1 MHSRVCHSNRMLW
14 ALLRQYTR
22 PYRRQLAVVATL
34 QLISTLASLY
44 LPTLNAR
51 IIDHGVAR
59 GDTAVIGRLGG
70 VMLGVS
76 ALQVLCAIG
85 AVYFGSRAGMGF
97 GRDLR
102 WAVFRRVLGW
112 TNTEAVR
119 FGAPTLMTRT
129 TNDVQQIQVLVQM
142 TCTMLITAPIMS
154 IGGIAMAVHQNAGLS
169 WLLLVSVPV
178 MAVCNYLIISRL
190 LPLFRRVQRLI
201 DNINRVLRE
210 QLTGIRVVRAFS
222 REDAERD
229 RFAEANEALTDTTMT
244 VGRWQAL
251 MLPATTLVVNLS
263 SVAVIWFGG
272 IRIDHGQMQVGSLI
286 AFLSYFMQILMAV
299 LMVTIVLVI
308 LPRASVCAERITDV
322 LSTEPSIV
330 SPASPAVP
338 VRRGEIEVTAATF
351 GYPGADSPVLHGVS
365 LTARPGTVTAVVGST
380 GSGKSTLMALL
391 SRLYDVTSGSVL
403 VDGIDVRDYDPE
415 QLWSMIG
422 VVPQRG
428 HMFSGTVADNLRFG
442 KADASDDEMWAA
454 LGVASADFVAD
465 HPEGLAMPVA
475 QGGMNFSGGQRQR
488 LAIARAAIRQP
499 SVYLFDDAF
508 SALDVHTDARVRA
521 ALSEVAADATVVIV
535 AQRLSTVATADQI
548 VVLDN
553 GQVVGV
559 GTHGELLESCPVYRE
574 FADSQAVVA
583 RGLA

>member
-1 MHSRVCHSNRMLW
+1 MLW

-22 PYRRQLAVVATL
+22 PYRRQLTVVAAL

-59 GDTAVIGRLGG
+59 GDTAVIGRLGAA
-70 VMLGVS
+70 MLGVS

-102 WAVFRRVLGW
+102 WAVFRQVLGW
-112 TNTEAVR
+112 SNAEAVR

-142 TCTMLITAPIMS
+142 TCTMLITAPIMCV
-154 IGGIAMAVHQNAGLS
+154 GGIAMALHQNAGLS

-190 LPLFRRVQRLI
+190 LPLFRSMQRLI

-210 QLTGIRVVRAFS
+210 QLTGIRVVRAFA
-222 REDAERD
+222 REDAERG
-229 RFAEANEALTDTTMT
+229 RFADANHALTDTTLT

-308 LPRASVCAERITDV
+308 LPRASVCAERISDV
-322 LSTEPSIV
+322 LATEPSIV
-330 SPASPAVP
+330 APDAPVVP
-338 VRRGEIEVTAATF
+338 DVRRGEISVAAATF
-351 GYPGADSPVLHGVS
+351 GYPGADDPVLQGVS
-365 LTARPGTVTAVVGST
+365 LTARPGTVTAIVGST

-391 SRLYDVTSGSVL
+391 CRMYDVTSGSVT
-403 VDGIDVRDYDPE
+403 VDGVDVRDYDPE

-442 KADASDDEMWAA
+442 KADATEDEMWAA
-454 LGVASADFVAD
+454 LGVASADFVAG
-465 HPEGLAMPVA
+465 HPEGLGMPVA
-475 QGGMNFSGGQRQR
+475 QGGTNFSGGQRQR
-488 LAIARAAIRQP
+488 IAIARAVVRRPA
-499 SVYLFDDAF
+499 VYLFDDAF

-521 ALSEVAADATVVIV
+521 ALSAVAADATVIIV
-535 AQRLSTVATADQI
+535 AQRLSTVAAADQI

-553 GQVVGV
+553 GEVVGI
-559 GTHGELLESCPVYRE
+559 GTHSELIESCPVYLE
-574 FADSQAVVA
+574 FAYSQTVVA
-583 RGLA
+583 GEVA

>member
-1 MHSRVCHSNRMLW
+1 MLW

-22 PYRRQLAVVATL
+22 PYRRQLTVVATL

-76 ALQVLCAIG
+76 AVQVLCAIG

-102 WAVFRRVLGW
+102 WAVFRQVLGW
-112 TNTEAVR
+112 SNAEAAR
-119 FGAPTLMTRT
+119 FEAPTLMTRT

-178 MAVCNYLIISRL
+178 MAICNYLIISRL
-190 LPLFRRVQRLI
+190 LPLFRRMQRLI
-201 DNINRVLRE
+201 DNLGRVLRE

-229 RFAEANEALTDTTMT
+229 RFSAANHALTDTTMT

-272 IRIDHGQMQVGSLI
+272 IRIDHGQMEVGSLI

-308 LPRASVCAERITDV
+308 LPRASVCAERIAAV
-322 LSTEPSIV
+322 LATEPTIV
-330 SPASPAVP
+330 APDSPVTPE
-338 VRRGEIEVTAATF
+338 VRRGEIQVTAATF
-351 GYPGADSPVLHGVS
+351 GYPGADDPVLHGVS
-365 LTARPGTVTAVVGST
+365 LTARPGTVTAIVGST

-391 SRLYDVTSGSVL
+391 CRMYDVTSGSVS
-403 VDGIDVRDYDPE
+403 VDGVDVRDYDPE
-415 QLWSMIG
+415 QLWSTIG

-442 KADASDDEMWAA
+442 KADATEDEMWAA

-488 LAIARAAIRQP
+488 LAIARAVVRRPA
-499 SVYLFDDAF
+499 VYLFDDAF

-521 ALSEVAADATVVIV
+521 ALSAAAADATVVIV
-535 AQRLSTVATADQI
+535 AQRLSTVVSADQI

-553 GQVVGV
+553 GHVVGT
-559 GTHGELLESCPVYRE
+559 GSHDELLQSCPVYRE
-574 FADSQAVVA
+574 FADSQAVAAGDVA
-583 RGLA
+583 

>member
-1 MHSRVCHSNRMLW
+1 MLW

>member
-1 MHSRVCHSNRMLW
+1 MLW

-535 AQRLSTVATADQI
+535 AQRLSTVATAD
-548 VVLDN
+548 
-553 GQVVGV
+553 
-559 GTHGELLESCPVYRE
+559 
-574 FADSQAVVA
+574 
-583 RGLA
+583 

>member
-1 MHSRVCHSNRMLW
+1 MLW

-22 PYRRQLAVVATL
+22 PYRRQLTVVAAL

-59 GDTAVIGRLGG
+59 GDTAVIGRLGA

-102 WAVFRRVLGW
+102 WAVFRQVLGW
-112 TNTEAVR
+112 SNAEAVR

-142 TCTMLITAPIMS
+142 TCTMLITAPIMCV
-154 IGGIAMAVHQNAGLS
+154 GGIAMALHQNAGLS

-190 LPLFRRVQRLI
+190 LPLFRSMQRLI

-210 QLTGIRVVRAFS
+210 QLTGIRVVRAFA
-222 REDAERD
+222 REDAERG
-229 RFAEANEALTDTTMT
+229 RFADANHALTDTTLT

-308 LPRASVCAERITDV
+308 LPRASVCAERISDV
-322 LSTEPSIV
+322 LATKPSIV
-330 SPASPAVP
+330 APDAPVVP
-338 VRRGEIEVTAATF
+338 DVRRGEIAVAAATF
-351 GYPGADSPVLHGVS
+351 GYPGADDPVLHGVS
-365 LTARPGTVTAVVGST
+365 LTARPGTVTAIVGST

-391 SRLYDVTSGSVL
+391 CRMYDVTSGSVT
-403 VDGIDVRDYDPE
+403 VDGVDVRDYDPE

-428 HMFSGTVADNLRFG
+428 HMFSGTVTDNLRFG
-442 KADASDDEMWAA
+442 KADATEDEMWAA
-454 LGVASADFVAD
+454 LRVASADFVAA
-465 HPEGLAMPVA
+465 HPEGLGMPVA
-475 QGGMNFSGGQRQR
+475 QGGTNFSGGQRQR
-488 LAIARAAIRQP
+488 IAIARAVVRRPA
-499 SVYLFDDAF
+499 VYLFDDAF

-521 ALSEVAADATVVIV
+521 ALSAVAADATVIIV
-535 AQRLSTVATADQI
+535 AQRLSTVAAADQI

-553 GQVVGV
+553 GEVVDI
-559 GTHGELLESCPVYRE
+559 GTHSELIESCPVYRE
-574 FADSQAVVA
+574 FADSQTVVA
-583 RGLA
+583 GDVA

>member
-1 MHSRVCHSNRMLW
+1 MLW

-22 PYRRQLAVVATL
+22 PYRRQLTVVATL

-59 GDTAVIGRLGG
+59 GDTAVIGRLGAA
-70 VMLGVS
+70 MLAVS
-76 ALQVLCAIG
+76 ALQVLCAVG

-102 WAVFRRVLGW
+102 WAVFRQVLGW
-112 TNTEAVR
+112 SNAEAVR

-142 TCTMLITAPIMS
+142 TCTMLITAPIMC

-190 LPLFRRVQRLI
+190 LPLFRRMQRLI

-210 QLTGIRVVRAFS
+210 QLTGIRVIRAFS
-222 REDAERD
+222 REDAERA
-229 RFAEANEALTDTTMT
+229 RFADANHALTDTTLT

-308 LPRASVCAERITDV
+308 LPRASVCADRITDV
-322 LSTEPSIV
+322 LATEPSIV
-330 SPASPAVP
+330 APDSPVVP
-338 VRRGEIEVTAATF
+338 EVRRGEIQVAAATF
-351 GYPGADSPVLHGVS
+351 GYPGADDPVLHGVS
-365 LTARPGTVTAVVGST
+365 LTASPGTVTAIVGST

-391 SRLYDVTSGSVL
+391 CRMYDVTSGSVM
-403 VDGIDVRDYDPE
+403 VDGVDVRDYDPE

-428 HMFSGTVADNLRFG
+428 HVFSGTVADNLRFG
-442 KADASDDEMWAA
+442 KADATEDEMWAA

-465 HPEGLAMPVA
+465 HPEGLGMPVA
-475 QGGMNFSGGQRQR
+475 QGGTNFSGGQRQR
-488 LAIARAAIRQP
+488 LAIARAVVRRPA
-499 SVYLFDDAF
+499 VYLFDDAF
-508 SALDVHTDARVRA
+508 SALDVHTDARVRD
-521 ALSEVAADATVVIV
+521 ALSAAAADATVIIV
-535 AQRLSTVATADQI
+535 AQRLSTVAAADQI

-553 GQVVGV
+553 GRVVGV
-559 GTHGELLESCPVYRE
+559 GTHSELIESCPVYRE

-583 RGLA
+583 GGLA